1 MASQIHIIRHAE
13 SVHNVSK
20 DFSQLDPSL
29 TPLGFEQAAKLDQT
43 FPHSPRVGIIITS
56 PLRRAIQTTLAAFP
70 NVLDKRYFDPSSGYG
85 IENGAS
91 LVIDP
96 DLQER
101 SALRCD
107 TGSDRETLEKAFPG
121 LNFHGL
127 GEVWPAKEG
136 IFSADDEAVH
146 ERARRVR
153 RSLLDLNEQLN
164 DKEKRDVVIV
174 THGVFMKFLTEEPEI
189 DLPKAGW
196 KSYTVR
202 NDKVHGLMLV
212 PIGANI

>member
-29 TPLGFEQAAKLDQT
+29 TALGFEQAAKLDQSV
-43 FPHSPRVGIIITS
+43 PYAGRVGVIITS
-56 PLRRAIQTTLAAFP
+56 PLRRAIQTALTAFP
-70 NVLDKRYFDPSSGYG
+70 SILDKRYFDPSSGYG
-85 IENGAS
+85 VENGAS

-96 DLQER
+96 LLQER
-101 SALRCD
+101 SALACD
-107 TGSDRETLEKAFPG
+107 TGSDRAVLEKAFPR
-121 LNFHGL
+121 LDFAGL
-127 GEVWPAKEG
+127 GEGWPSKEG
-136 IFSADDEAVH
+136 IFSADDEVVH

-153 RSLLDLNEQLN
+153 TSLVELNEQSN
-164 DKEKRDVVIV
+164 NGEKRDVVVV

-196 KSYTVR
+196 KSYTVQ
-202 NDKVHGLMLV
+202 KVKEKGGKLV
-212 PIGANI
+212 PVGAKI